1 MEENARITS
10 HLLSQAKIDKINAQA
25 QDGASSGASSGASI
39 VALQKAK
46 AASKTLA
53 SKVRAAP
60 KL

>member
-25 QDGASSGASSGASI
+25 QDGASSGASI